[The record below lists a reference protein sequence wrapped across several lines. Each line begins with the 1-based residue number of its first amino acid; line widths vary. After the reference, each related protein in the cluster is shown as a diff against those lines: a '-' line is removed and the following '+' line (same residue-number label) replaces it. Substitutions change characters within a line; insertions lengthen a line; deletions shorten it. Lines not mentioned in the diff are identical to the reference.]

1 MKKQFITLLAIFIG
15 LSTYAQKDEIK
26 AAEKALKSGDV
37 ATAKSSVDQAEGLIA
52 NADDKIKANFYFV
65 KAKTYYDVAKKN
77 PSLDPNA
84 YDTAAKTFQ
93 KLISFEKEI
102 GKDKYTEEAQPLLNA
117 LVGDVSQKGIKEYQD
132 KNYTAAT
139 KSLYQTYELSK
150 KDTLFLEYAANAA
163 YLDENYDTALDY
175 FKRLKEMG
183 YTGITTE
190 YSATNIETGEVENF
204 ASKSQMDILVK
215 SNQYKDPKVEISES
229 KRATVVKNIAYIL
242 VEKGEVE
249 NAITAVQE
257 ARKIAPG
264 DINILLTEANLLLK
278 LGKKDEFAALM
289 KEAIKQDPN
298 NPNLHFNV
306 GVINQEQGNVEE
318 AKSYYNKAIELDP
331 NYADAYIN
339 LGALTLEKDKEFVE
353 EMNKNL
359 SNFSKYDAIKAKQKE
374 LYKEVLP
381 FYEKAYTIKKKD
393 IEIVRTLMSLYEN
406 LEIDDKFKEMKA
418 IWDARNK

>member
-1 MKKQFITLLAIFIG
+1 MKKQFITLLAIFMG
-15 LSTYAQKDEIK
+15 LSMYAQKDQIK
-26 AAEKALKSGDV
+26 DAEKALKSGDV
-37 ATAKSSVDQAEGLIA
+37 AAAKSSVDQAESLIA

-77 PSLDPNA
+77 PALDPDA
-84 YDTAAKTFQ
+84 YETAAKTFQ
-93 KLISFEKEI
+93 KLLSFEKEI
-102 GKDKYTEEAQPLLNA
+102 GKNKYTDEAQPLLNA
-117 LVGDVSQKGIKEYQD
+117 LVSDVSQKGIKEYQD
-132 KNYTAAT
+132 KNYSAAS
-139 KSLYQTYELSK
+139 KSMYQTYELSQ

-183 YTGITTE
+183 YTGITTV
-190 YSATNIETGEVENF
+190 YSATNIESGEVENF
-204 ASKSQMDILVK
+204 GSKSQMDIMVK

-229 KRATVVKNIAYIL
+229 KRATVIKNIAYIL

-257 ARKIAPG
+257 ARKVAPG

-278 LGKKDEFAALM
+278 LDKKDEFAALM

-318 AKSYYNKAIELDP
+318 AKSYYNRAIELDP
-331 NYADAYIN
+331 NYADAYVN
-339 LGALTLEKDKEFVE
+339 LGALTLDKDKEYVD

-359 SNFSKYDAIKAKQKE
+359 SNFSKYDAIKAKQKV

-381 FYEKAYTIKKKD
+381 FYEKAYAIKKKD

-406 LEIDDKFKEMKA
+406 LEMDDKFKEMKA
-418 IWDARNK
+418 IWDARDK

>member
-1 MKKQFITLLAIFIG
+1 M
-15 LSTYAQKDEIK
+15 
-26 AAEKALKSGDV
+26 
-37 ATAKSSVDQAEGLIA
+37 
-52 NADDKIKANFYFV
+52 
-65 KAKTYYDVAKKN
+65 
-77 PSLDPNA
+77 
-84 YDTAAKTFQ
+84 
-93 KLISFEKEI
+93 
-102 GKDKYTEEAQPLLNA
+102 
-117 LVGDVSQKGIKEYQD
+117 
-132 KNYTAAT
+132 
-139 KSLYQTYELSK
+139 YQTYELSQ

-183 YTGITTE
+183 YTGITTV
-190 YSATNIETGEVENF
+190 YSATNIESGEVENF
-204 ASKSQMDILVK
+204 GSKSQMDIMVK

-229 KRATVVKNIAYIL
+229 KRATVIKNIAYIL

-257 ARKIAPG
+257 ARKVAPG

-278 LGKKDEFAALM
+278 LDKKDEFAALM

-318 AKSYYNKAIELDP
+318 AKSYYNRAIELDP
-331 NYADAYIN
+331 NYADAYVN
-339 LGALTLEKDKEFVE
+339 LGALTLDKDKEYVD

-359 SNFSKYDAIKAKQKE
+359 SNFSKYDAIKAKQKV

-381 FYEKAYTIKKKD
+381 FYEKAYAIKKKD

-406 LEIDDKFKEMKA
+406 LEMDDKFKEMKA
-418 IWDARNK
+418 IWDARDK

>member
-84 YDTAAKTFQ
+84 YDTAAKSFQ

-102 GKDKYTEEAQPLLNA
+102 GKNKYTEEAQPLLSA

-139 KSLYQTYELSK
+139 KSLYQTYDLSQ

-175 FKRLKEMG
+175 FKRLKDMG

-204 ASKSQMDILVK
+204 ASKSQMDIMVK
-215 SNQYKDPKVEISES
+215 SNQYKDPKSEISES

-278 LGKKDEFAALM
+278 LGKKEEFAALM

-318 AKSYYNKAIELDP
+318 AKNYYNKAIELDP

-339 LGALTLEKDKEFVE
+339 LGALTLEKDKEYVE

-406 LEIDDKFKEMKA
+406 LEMDDKFKEMKA
-418 IWDARNK
+418 LWDARDK